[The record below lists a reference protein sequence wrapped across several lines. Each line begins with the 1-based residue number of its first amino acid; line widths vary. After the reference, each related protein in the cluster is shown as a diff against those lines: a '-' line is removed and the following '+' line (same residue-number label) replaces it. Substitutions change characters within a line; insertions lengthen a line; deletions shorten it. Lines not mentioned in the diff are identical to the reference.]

1 MPPRSDENT
10 GSAREPRPLRAR
22 RLYQTQARLVALDRT
37 ESEAAMIHR
46 ILARPTSTQAS
57 RRTAGAPAPAVWS
70 DVSEDPG
77 AIRDESPGVIASIG
91 ASALRVA
98 QEIGGIVL
106 LTGQVVRALIPPR
119 IDGRELWRHLHKM
132 GYRSVPI
139 VMLTALF
146 AGGLMMLQS
155 GPFVKRFGA
164 TSLAGWF
171 AGYAVLREIGPILI
185 ALMFSGRVGANNTA
199 ELSTMTVT
207 EQLDGLRA
215 LAIDPVRFLVVPR
228 VIAMVVTLLA
238 LTVIGDLVALAGAS
252 ITARAMLDI
261 EWSTLLHSFADN
273 LRPYDLLHGLYK
285 SIAFGAAIAV
295 SSCYFGVTVR
305 GGAVG
310 VGRAVNAAVVAAAVS
325 IMLLDFFL
333 TYLTG

>member
-1 MPPRSDENT
+1 VIGGRFVAGVGAGTM
-10 GSAREPRPLRAR
+10 
-22 RLYQTQARLVALDRT
+22 RLAQQT
-37 ESEAAMIHR
+37 
-46 ILARPTSTQAS
+46 
-57 RRTAGAPAPAVWS
+57 
-70 DVSEDPG
+70 
-77 AIRDESPGVIASIG
+77 
-91 ASALRVA
+91 
-98 QEIGGIVL
+98 GGIVVL
-106 LTGQVVRALIPPR
+106 AGHVLRALVPPR
-119 IDGRELWRHLHKM
+119 IDRRELLAHLYKM
-132 GYRSVPI
+132 GNRSVPI
-139 VMLTALF
+139 VVLTALF
-146 AGGLMMLQS
+146 AGGLMTIQA

-164 TSLAGWF
+164 AGIAGWG

-199 ELSTMTVT
+199 ELATMTVT

-228 VIAMVVTLLA
+228 VLAMIVMLFA
-238 LTVIGDLVALAGAS
+238 LTAIGDLVALIGAA
-252 ITARAMLDI
+252 IVGRTMLGID
-261 EWSTLLHSFADN
+261 WSTMYYSFADN
-273 LRPYDLLHGLYK
+273 LAPYDFLHGIYK